1 MLQVFTRG
9 EEGLG
14 SVSRRFWE
22 NAYPSQMSV
31 DGIVIRENETHKI
44 LATFPPET
52 VERIN
57 YTPRPYA

>member
-1 MLQVFTRG
+1 
-9 EEGLG
+9 
-14 SVSRRFWE
+14 
-22 NAYPSQMSV
+22 MSV